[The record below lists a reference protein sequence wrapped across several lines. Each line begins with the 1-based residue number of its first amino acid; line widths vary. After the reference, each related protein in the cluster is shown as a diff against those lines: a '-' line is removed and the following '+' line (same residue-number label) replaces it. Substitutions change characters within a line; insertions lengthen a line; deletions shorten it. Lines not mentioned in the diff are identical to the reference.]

1 MSDSATPTPAA
12 PAPAAAPQTPAAQPA
27 SPPAGQALPQP
38 TPGTPAAPAA
48 PEAAKEPTNVREA
61 KQALRRG
68 PDRFPST
75 ITEAKA
81 ALGKGEHH
89 AQNQPREPDGKFAAT
104 EPSGEPTPDLN
115 ASGEPTPPATP
126 PADAAAT
133 TQLGEPEAPKAEGAP
148 DVPEGMVRIDIPKGH
163 PAWEAGRE
171 FALVPKEHEKYHRWA
186 INNAVRRD
194 DVEAAVKNGRE
205 WQQYANRLKAEL
217 DATREFAG
225 GIFADPTVIAQIDDI
240 RRTYGDE
247 AAKRFEAGLWQEQQA
262 KVAEITKGQE
272 TEAQKVATAQTT
284 MRFVRDVLR
293 TAATRYPEWV
303 QGWPAVDQM
312 SDAQIAVMVSASPLA
327 NAFAAYGARMEASG
341 SNDPNINEFLQL
353 TDPVFVQDP
362 RARQR
367 LEARQ
372 KARLEQERT
381 AAAKAEADRLAAE
394 ERKKLEEA
402 AARRS
407 QYPWMGV
414 PATAVPAQVGVD
426 EGAGGPRTV
435 HEARRSLSRRGRA
448 TAGA

>member
-12 PAPAAAPQTPAAQPA
+12 PAPAAAPQAPATQPA
-27 SPPAGQALPQP
+27 PPPAGQPPAQP
-38 TPGTPAAPAA
+38 TPVAPAAPAA

-81 ALGKGEHH
+81 ALSKGEHH
-89 AQNQPREPDGKFAAT
+89 AQTQPRAEDGKFAAT
-104 EPSGEPTPDLN
+104 EASAAQAPDPNAPAAPAPDATPPAEGAAPAPSGEPAAP
-115 ASGEPTPPATP
+115 
-126 PADAAAT
+126 DAAAT
-133 TQLGEPEAPKAEGAP
+133 DA
-148 DVPEGMVRIDIPKGH
+148 VPEGMVRIDIPEGH
-163 PAWEAGRE
+163 PMRHRGDHY
-171 FALVPKEHEKYHRWA
+171 LVPKGHEEYHRWA
-186 INNAVRRD
+186 VNNTIRHQ
-194 DVEAAVKNGRE
+194 DVEGYAKSAKD

-262 KVAEITKGQE
+262 KVAERTKAQE
-272 TEAQKVATAQTT
+272 AESAKAEMDAYANDFMQRAWGEAEKRFPGMTPQEIHTAIVA
-284 MRFVRDVLR
+284 
-293 TAATRYPEWV
+293 Y
-303 QGWPAVDQM
+303 G
-312 SDAQIAVMVSASPLA
+312 SYVMARKGEELKMDE
-327 NAFAAYGARMEASG
+327 FLKHAAYAAIQNPTVRAEAERRR
-341 SNDPNINEFLQL
+341 N
-353 TDPVFVQDP
+353 
-362 RARQR
+362 
-367 LEARQ
+367 
-372 KARLEQERT
+372 ARLEQERQT
-381 AAAKAEADRLAAE
+381 AAKAEADRLAAE